1 MKSIVLNGTLRTEN
15 GKKAAKNLR
24 NTGEVLCNL
33 YGGTDNLMFS
43 APYNSFTPIVYSPDF
58 YQVEVKLDGKSY
70 TALVKDVQFHPVTDK
85 ILHIDF
91 LELVPGKIVVAEIP
105 IVLVGQADGVKAGGK
120 LVQKLRKLKVKSTPE
135 NLIDKVEVN
144 VASLKLGKSIKVRN
158 IKEANFEI
166 MNPSAVPVASVDVP
180 RALRGSFK
188 AGSDEEEEEPAA
200 AATEATAETAAE

>member
-33 YGGTDNLMFS
+33 YGGADNVMFS

-58 YQVEVKLDGKSY
+58 YKIEIKLEDKSY
-70 TALVKDVQFHPVTDK
+70 TALVKDIQFHPVSDK
-85 ILHIDF
+85 IQHIDF
-91 LELVPGKIVVAEIP
+91 LELVPGKIIIAEIP

-120 LVQKLRKLKVKSTPE
+120 LIQKLRKLKVKSTPE
-135 NLIDKVEVN
+135 NLVDKIEVN

-158 IKEANFEI
+158 INQPTLEI
-166 MNPSAVPVASVDVP
+166 MNPAPVPVASVEVP

-188 AGSDEEEEEPAA
+188 ASADEEEEPV
-200 AATEATAETAAE
+200 AEVAAESAE